1 MTKKGIIGAGN
12 WLVDTVKTL
21 DRFPKEGEL
30 CNIKSIEIGGGGGP
44 CNVLFDLAAMTNEIP
59 LYAAGVIGND
69 ANGDY
74 LMNEIAKR
82 NIDSRFMFR
91 SDVPTSFTDV
101 MSADGKRTFFHCRG
115 ANAELGYEHLS
126 QIDVDAKIFY
136 LAYLLLLDK
145 LDGTDPEYGTPA
157 ARILKEIQSKGIL
170 TLVDFV
176 SERKEVFKR
185 VTHAALPYIDVLA
198 INEIEAGN
206 TFDLEIR
213 REDDSLDFDNM
224 KKALHNF
231 MDAGVANCTIF
242 HMPECAAAIDKDH
255 KLYIAPSFKINR
267 SDIVG
272 SNGAGDAFCA
282 GVLYGIHENMP
293 LDEIL
298 KLGAASS
305 FFNLKSATA
314 SGGAVSIEQIKQQVN
329 KGPYREVP
337 QEF

>member
-12 WLVDTVKTL
+12 WIVDTVKTL

-30 CNIKSIEIGGGGGP
+30 CNVKSIEQGGGGGP
-44 CNVLFDLAAMTNEIP
+44 CNVLFDLAAMNTDIP
-59 LYAAGVIGND
+59 LYAAGVVGSD
-69 ANGDY
+69 ANGDF
-74 LMNEIAKR
+74 LMDEIAKR

-91 SDVPTSFTDV
+91 TDTPTSFTDV
-101 MSADGKRTFFHCRG
+101 MSADGRRTFFHCPG
-115 ANAELGYEHLS
+115 SNAELGYEHLS
-126 QIDVDAKIFY
+126 KIDVDAKIFY
-136 LAYLLLLDK
+136 LAYLLLLEK
-145 LDGTDPEYGTPA
+145 LDGVDPEYGTPA
-157 ARILKEIQSKGIL
+157 ARLLKEIQSKGIL

-176 SERKEVFKR
+176 SESKEKFKR

-231 MDAGVANCTIF
+231 MDAGVAKCTIF
-242 HMPECAAAIDKDH
+242 HMPECGVAIDQNH
-255 KLYIAPSFKINR
+255 KIYIAPSFKIDR

-298 KLGAASS
+298 KFGAANS

-314 SGGAVSIEQIKQQVN
+314 SGGAVSLEKIQNQVKN
-329 KGPYREVP
+329 GTYRDVP
-337 QEF
+337 AEF

>member
-1 MTKKGIIGAGN
+1 MTKKGIICAGN
-12 WLVDTVKTL
+12 WIVDTVKTL
-21 DRFPKEGEL
+21 DRFAREGEL
-30 CNIKSIEIGGGGGP
+30 CNIKAVEQGGGGGP
-44 CNVLFDLAAMTNEIP
+44 CNVLFDLAAMTPDIP
-59 LYAAGVIGND
+59 LYAAGMIGKD
-69 ANGDY
+69 AYGDY

-82 NIDSRFMFR
+82 NINADFMFR

-126 QIDVDAKIFY
+126 KINVDAKIFY
-136 LAYLLLLDK
+136 LGYLLLLDK
-145 LDGTDPEYGTPA
+145 LDGEDPEYGTPA
-157 ARILKEIQSKGIL
+157 ARLLKDIQSKGIM

-176 SERKEVFKR
+176 SESKEKFKR
-185 VTHAALPYIDVLA
+185 VTHAALPYIDILA

-224 KKALHNF
+224 KKALHAF
-231 MDAGVANCTIF
+231 MDAGVSNCVIF
-242 HMPECAAAIDKDH
+242 HMPECSAAINRDR
-255 KLYIAPSFKINR
+255 KLYIAPSFNIQR
-267 SDIVG
+267 ADIVG

-282 GVLYGIHENMP
+282 GVMYGIHENMP

-305 FFNLKSATA
+305 FYNLKSATA
-314 SGGAVSIEQIKQQVN
+314 SGGAVSIEKIMQQV
-329 KGPYREVP
+329 KEGTYRNVP
-337 QEF
+337 REF

>member
-1 MTKKGIIGAGN
+1 MAKKGIICAGN
-12 WLVDTVKTL
+12 WLVDIVKTL

-30 CNIKSIEIGGGGGP
+30 CNVKTIEQGGGGGP
-44 CNVLFDLAAMTNEIP
+44 CNVLFDLAAMTDKIP
-59 LYAAGVIGND
+59 LFAAGMLGKD
-69 ANGDY
+69 AYGDY
-74 LMNEIAKR
+74 LMNEIIKR
-82 NIDSRFMFR
+82 NINADFMCR
-91 SDVPTSFTDV
+91 CDVTTSFSDV

-115 ANAELGYEHLS
+115 ANAELAYEHLS
-126 QIDVDAKIFY
+126 KINVDAKIFY
-136 LAYLLLLDK
+136 LGYLLLLDK
-145 LDGTDPEYGTPA
+145 LDADDPEYGTPA
-157 ARILKEIQSKGIL
+157 ARLLKEFQSRNIM
-170 TLVDFV
+170 TVVDFV
-176 SERKEVFKR
+176 SESKEKFQR
-185 VTHAALPYIDVLA
+185 VTQASLPYIDVLA

-224 KKALHNF
+224 KKVLHAF
-231 MDAGVANCTIF
+231 MESGISNCTIL
-242 HMPECAAAIDKDH
+242 HMPECSAAIDKDH

-314 SGGAVSIEQIKQQVN
+314 SGGAVSIDKIMQQVN

>member
-1 MTKKGIIGAGN
+1 MEKKGIIGAGN

-30 CNIKSIEIGGGGGP
+30 CNIKAIEQGGGGGP
-44 CNVLFDLAAMTNEIP
+44 CNVLFDLAAMTDKIP
-59 LYAAGVIGND
+59 LYAAGVIGKD
-69 ANGDY
+69 AYGDY
-74 LMNEIAKR
+74 LMDEIARR
-82 NIDSRFMFR
+82 NIDSRFMTR

-126 QIDVDAKIFY
+126 KIDINAKIFY
-136 LAYLLLLDK
+136 LGYLLLLDK
-145 LDGTDPEYGTPA
+145 LDSEDPDYGTPA
-157 ARILKEIQSKGIL
+157 ARLLKEIQSKGIL

-176 SERKEVFKR
+176 SESKEKFKR
-185 VTHAALPYIDVLA
+185 VTHAALPYIDILA

-206 TFDLEIR
+206 TFDIEIR
-213 REDDSLDFDNM
+213 REDDSLDFANM
-224 KKALHNF
+224 KKALHAF
-231 MDAGVANCTIF
+231 MDAGVSNCVIF
-242 HMPECAAAIDKDH
+242 HMPECSAAIDKERNV
-255 KLYIAPSFKINR
+255 YIAPSFLINR
-267 SDIVG
+267 ADIVG

-314 SGGAVSIEQIKQQVN
+314 SGGAVEIEKILQQVK

-337 QEF
+337 KEF